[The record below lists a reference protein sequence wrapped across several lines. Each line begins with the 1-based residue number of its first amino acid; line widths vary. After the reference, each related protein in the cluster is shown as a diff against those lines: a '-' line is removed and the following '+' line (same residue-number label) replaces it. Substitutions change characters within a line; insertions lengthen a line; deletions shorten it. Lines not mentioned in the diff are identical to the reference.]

1 MIYFLPER
9 IYNYILEN
17 KVSDVLDKLNALSDK
32 YNSFTTFEEY
42 IKYSS
47 LFIENEDNKKVY
59 SDIKSSIKEALKN
72 KLNLLQEFE
81 IISKDFIGEEY
92 IHNTKA
98 LDDENYLA
106 ILITFI
112 DFNDSNKKDVY
123 FSYMKTFIKY
133 FESHESK
140 DYSKFIYYN
149 YIAYKILID
158 SISKDFI
165 TNSMSEE
172 DITSKCMNT
181 IKKYYNKTLEY
192 SSDKDNINSQFC
204 DWVCFYIHN
213 INQLLEDKRIKVDLQ
228 NLYNKLDNFLYSEIG
243 DYQYKKYNYG
253 YLRFCDTMLMYL
265 LFSISNTNKAER
277 ITTCKDLLNKIIDLF
292 NDGLTDMPILLRGLS
307 YYDRSKVIKYA
318 VLLRK
323 YATIAINNEKILNG
337 KIINASPDD
346 LKFILSNELTTTKMD
361 NYTSN
366 RINSTEAIQKNDEE
380 AELVSNF
387 IKLLGM
393 TNVRTN

>member
-17 KVSDVLDKLNALSDK
+17 KISDVLDKLNALSDK

-47 LFIENEDNKKVY
+47 LFIETEDNKKVY
-59 SDIKSSIKEALKN
+59 ADIKSSIKEALRN
-72 KLNLLQEFE
+72 KPNLLQEFE

-106 ILITFI
+106 LLIAFI

-123 FSYMKTFIKY
+123 FSYMKSFIKY

-165 TNSMSEE
+165 TSSMSEE

-213 INQLLEDKRIKVDLQ
+213 INQLLEDNRIKIDLQ
-228 NLYNKLDNFLYSEIG
+228 DLYNKLDNFLYSEIG

-265 LFSISNTNKAER
+265 LFSISNTNKAKR
-277 ITTCKDLLNKIIDLF
+277 IKTCKDLLNKIIDLF
-292 NDGLTDMPILLRGLS
+292 NYGLTDMPILLRGLS

-323 YATIAINNEKILNG
+323 YAAIAINNEKILNG

-346 LKFILSNELTTTKMD
+346 LKFILSDDLTTTKMD

-393 TNVRTN
+393 TNV

>member
-9 IYNYILEN
+9 IYKYILEN
-17 KVSDVLDKLNALSDK
+17 KISDVLDKLNALSDK

-47 LFIENEDNKKVY
+47 LFIENDDNKKVY
-59 SDIKSSIKEALKN
+59 DDIKSSIEEALKN
-72 KLNLLQEFE
+72 KPILLQEFE

-106 ILITFI
+106 LLIAFI

-192 SSDKDNINSQFC
+192 SKDKDNINAQFC

-213 INQLLEDKRIKVDLQ
+213 INQLLEDKRIKIDLQ
-228 NLYNKLDNFLYSEIG
+228 NLYNKLDNFLNSEIG

-265 LFSISNTNKAER
+265 LFSISNTNRAER

-323 YATIAINNEKILNG
+323 YAAIAINNEKILNG

-346 LKFILSNELTTTKMD
+346 LKFILSNDLATTKMD

-366 RINSTEAIQKNDEE
+366 RINNTEAIQKNDEE

-393 TNVRTN
+393 TNV

>member
-9 IYNYILEN
+9 IYNYILVN

-72 KLNLLQEFE
+72 KPNLLQEFE

-106 ILITFI
+106 LLIAFI

-149 YIAYKILID
+149 YISYKILID

-228 NLYNKLDNFLYSEIG
+228 DLYNKLDNFLYSEIG

-393 TNVRTN
+393 TNV

>member
-9 IYNYILEN
+9 IYKYILEN
-17 KVSDVLDKLNALSDK
+17 KISDVLDKLNALSDK
-32 YNSFTTFEEY
+32 YNSFTKFEEY

-47 LFIENEDNKKVY
+47 LFIENDDNKKVY
-59 SDIKSSIKEALKN
+59 DDIKSSIEEALKN
-72 KLNLLQEFE
+72 KPILLQEFE

-106 ILITFI
+106 LLITFI

-123 FSYMKTFIKY
+123 FSYMKSFIKY

-192 SSDKDNINSQFC
+192 SSDKDNINAQFC
-204 DWVCFYIHN
+204 DLVCFYIHN
-213 INQLLEDKRIKVDLQ
+213 INQLLEDKRIKIDLQ

-265 LFSISNTNKAER
+265 LFSISNTNKAKR
-277 ITTCKDLLNKIIDLF
+277 IKTCKDLLNKIIDLF

-323 YATIAINNEKILNG
+323 YAAIAINNEKILNG
-337 KIINASPDD
+337 KIINASPDN
-346 LKFILSNELTTTKMD
+346 LKFILSNDLATTKMD

-366 RINSTEAIQKNDEE
+366 RINNTEAIQKNDEE

-393 TNVRTN
+393 TNV

>member
-17 KVSDVLDKLNALSDK
+17 KISDVLDKLNALSDK

-59 SDIKSSIKEALKN
+59 ADIKSSIKEALRN
-72 KLNLLQEFE
+72 KPNLLQEFE

-106 ILITFI
+106 LLIVFI

-165 TNSMSEE
+165 TSSMSEE

-192 SSDKDNINSQFC
+192 SKDKDNINSQFC

-213 INQLLEDKRIKVDLQ
+213 INQLLEDKRIKIDLQ
-228 NLYNKLDNFLYSEIG
+228 NLYNKLDNFLNSEIG

-253 YLRFCDTMLMYL
+253 YLRFCDIMLVYL
-265 LFSISNTNKAER
+265 LFSIGNANKTER
-277 ITTCKDLLNKIIDLF
+277 IKTCKDLLNKIIDLF

-323 YATIAINNEKILNG
+323 YAAIAINNEKILNG

-346 LKFILSNELTTTKMD
+346 LKFILSNDLTTTKMD

-393 TNVRTN
+393 TNV

>member
-17 KVSDVLDKLNALSDK
+17 KISDVLDKLNALSDK

-47 LFIENEDNKKVY
+47 LFIETEDNKKVY
-59 SDIKSSIKEALKN
+59 ADIKSSIKEALKN
-72 KLNLLQEFE
+72 KPNLLQEFE

-106 ILITFI
+106 LLIAFI

-192 SSDKDNINSQFC
+192 SSDKDNINAQFC
-204 DWVCFYIHN
+204 DLVCFYIHN
-213 INQLLEDKRIKVDLQ
+213 INQLLEDNRIKIDLQ
-228 NLYNKLDNFLYSEIG
+228 DLYNKLDNFLYSEIG

-265 LFSISNTNKAER
+265 LFSISNTNKAKR
-277 ITTCKDLLNKIIDLF
+277 VKTCKDLLNKIIDLF

-323 YATIAINNEKILNG
+323 YAAIAINNEKILNG

-393 TNVRTN
+393 TNV

>member
-17 KVSDVLDKLNALSDK
+17 KISDVLDKLSDLSDK

-59 SDIKSSIKEALKN
+59 ADIKSSIKEALRN
-72 KLNLLQEFE
+72 KPNLLQEFE

-92 IHNTKA
+92 IHNIKA

-106 ILITFI
+106 LLIAFI

-165 TNSMSEE
+165 TSSMSEE

-192 SSDKDNINSQFC
+192 SSDKDNINAQFC

-213 INQLLEDKRIKVDLQ
+213 INQLLEDKRIKIDLQ

-265 LFSISNTNKAER
+265 LFSISNTNKTER
-277 ITTCKDLLNKIIDLF
+277 IKTCKDLLNKIIDLF
-292 NDGLTDMPILLRGLS
+292 NYGITDMPILLRGLS

-323 YATIAINNEKILNG
+323 YATIAINNGKILNG

-346 LKFILSNELTTTKMD
+346 LKFILSNDLTTTKMD

-393 TNVRTN
+393 TNV

>member
-72 KLNLLQEFE
+72 KPNLLQEFE

-106 ILITFI
+106 LLIAFI

-228 NLYNKLDNFLYSEIG
+228 DLYNKLDNFLYSEIG

-323 YATIAINNEKILNG
+323 YAAIAINNEKILNG

>member
-17 KVSDVLDKLNALSDK
+17 KISDVLDKLNALSDK

-59 SDIKSSIKEALKN
+59 ADIKSSIKEALRN
-72 KLNLLQEFE
+72 KPNLFQEFE

-106 ILITFI
+106 LLIAFI

-165 TNSMSEE
+165 TSSMSEE

-192 SSDKDNINSQFC
+192 SSDKDNINAQFC
-204 DWVCFYIHN
+204 DWVCFFIHN
-213 INQLLEDKRIKVDLQ
+213 INQLVETNKIKVDLSS
-228 NLYNKLDNFLYSEIG
+228 LYKKLDTFLYSEIG

-265 LFSISNTNKAER
+265 LFSISNTNKAKR
-277 ITTCKDLLNKIIDLF
+277 IKTCKDLLNKIIDLF
-292 NDGLTDMPILLRGLS
+292 NDCLTDMPILLRGLS

-323 YATIAINNEKILNG
+323 YAAIAINNEKILNG

-346 LKFILSNELTTTKMD
+346 LKFILSNDLTTTKMD

-393 TNVRTN
+393 TNV

>member
-9 IYNYILEN
+9 IYKYILEN
-17 KVSDVLDKLNALSDK
+17 KISDVLDKLNALSDK

-47 LFIENEDNKKVY
+47 LFIENDDNKKVY
-59 SDIKSSIKEALKN
+59 DDIKSSIEEALKN
-72 KLNLLQEFE
+72 KPILLQEFE

-106 ILITFI
+106 LLITFI

-123 FSYMKTFIKY
+123 FSYMKSFIKY

-192 SSDKDNINSQFC
+192 SSDKDNINAQFC
-204 DWVCFYIHN
+204 DLVCFYIHN
-213 INQLLEDKRIKVDLQ
+213 INQLLEDKRIKIDLQ

-253 YLRFCDTMLMYL
+253 YLRFYDTMLMYL
-265 LFSISNTNKAER
+265 LFSISNTNKAKR
-277 ITTCKDLLNKIIDLF
+277 IKTCKDLLNKIIDLF
-292 NDGLTDMPILLRGLS
+292 NDNLTNMPVLLRGLS

-323 YATIAINNEKILNG
+323 YAAIAINNEKILNG

-346 LKFILSNELTTTKMD
+346 LKFILSNDLATTKMD

-366 RINSTEAIQKNDEE
+366 RINNTEAIQKNDEE

-393 TNVRTN
+393 TNV

>member
-9 IYNYILEN
+9 IYKYILEN
-17 KVSDVLDKLNALSDK
+17 KISDVLDKLNALSDK

-59 SDIKSSIKEALKN
+59 ADIKSSIKEALRN
-72 KLNLLQEFE
+72 KPNLLQEFE

-92 IHNTKA
+92 IHNIKA

-106 ILITFI
+106 LLIAFI

-165 TNSMSEE
+165 TSSMSEE

-192 SSDKDNINSQFC
+192 SSDKDNINAQFC

-213 INQLLEDKRIKVDLQ
+213 INQLLEDNRIKIDLQ
-228 NLYNKLDNFLYSEIG
+228 DLYNKLDNFLYSEIG
-243 DYQYKKYNYG
+243 DYHYKKYNYG

-265 LFSISNTNKAER
+265 LFSISNTNKAKR
-277 ITTCKDLLNKIIDLF
+277 IKTCKDLLNKIIDLF
-292 NDGLTDMPILLRGLS
+292 NDGLTNMPILLRGLS

-323 YATIAINNEKILNG
+323 YAAIAINNEKILNG

-346 LKFILSNELTTTKMD
+346 LKFILSNDLTTTKMD

-393 TNVRTN
+393 TNV

>member
-17 KVSDVLDKLNALSDK
+17 KISDVLDKLNALSDK

-59 SDIKSSIKEALKN
+59 SDIKSSIEEALKN
-72 KLNLLQEFE
+72 KPILLQEFE

-106 ILITFI
+106 LLIAFI

-123 FSYMKTFIKY
+123 FSYMKSFIKY

-149 YIAYKILID
+149 YISYKILID

-213 INQLLEDKRIKVDLQ
+213 INQLLEDNRIKVDLQ
-228 NLYNKLDNFLYSEIG
+228 DLYNKLDNFLYSEIG

-265 LFSISNTNKAER
+265 LFSISNTNRAER

-323 YATIAINNEKILNG
+323 YASIAINNEKILNG
-337 KIINASPDD
+337 KIINTSPED
-346 LKFILSNELTTTKMD
+346 LKFVLSTDISTTKMD
-361 NYTSN
+361 NYTFN
-366 RINSTEAIQKNDEE
+366 RINNIEAIQKNDEE

>member
-9 IYNYILEN
+9 IYKYILEN
-17 KVSDVLDKLNALSDK
+17 KISDVLDKLNALSDK

-47 LFIENEDNKKVY
+47 LFIENDDNKKVY
-59 SDIKSSIKEALKN
+59 DDIKSSIEEALKN
-72 KLNLLQEFE
+72 KPILLQEFE

-106 ILITFI
+106 LLITFI

-123 FSYMKTFIKY
+123 FSYMKSFIKY

-192 SSDKDNINSQFC
+192 SSDKDNINAQFC
-204 DWVCFYIHN
+204 DLVCFYIHN
-213 INQLLEDKRIKVDLQ
+213 INQLLEDKRIKIDLQ

-265 LFSISNTNKAER
+265 LFSISNTNKAKR
-277 ITTCKDLLNKIIDLF
+277 IKTCKDLLNKIIDLF
-292 NDGLTDMPILLRGLS
+292 NDCLTDMPILLRGLS

-323 YATIAINNEKILNG
+323 YAAIAINNEKILNG

-346 LKFILSNELTTTKMD
+346 LKFILSNDLATTKMD

-366 RINSTEAIQKNDEE
+366 RINNTEAIQKNDEE

-393 TNVRTN
+393 TNV

>member
-72 KLNLLQEFE
+72 KPNLLQEFE

-228 NLYNKLDNFLYSEIG
+228 DLYNKLDNFLYSEIG

>member
-17 KVSDVLDKLNALSDK
+17 KISDVLDKLNALSDK

-59 SDIKSSIKEALKN
+59 DDIKSSIKEALRN
-72 KLNLLQEFE
+72 KPNLLQEFE
-81 IISKDFIGEEY
+81 VISKDFIGEEY
-92 IHNTKA
+92 INGTKA

-106 ILITFI
+106 LLIAFI

-123 FSYMKTFIKY
+123 FSYMKSFIKY

-213 INQLLEDKRIKVDLQ
+213 INQLLEDNRIKIDLQ

-265 LFSISNTNKAER
+265 LFSISNTNRAER
-277 ITTCKDLLNKIIDLF
+277 ITTCKKLLNKIIDLF
-292 NDGLTDMPILLRGLS
+292 NNGLTDMPILLRGLS

-323 YATIAINNEKILNG
+323 YAAIAINNEKILNG

-346 LKFILSNELTTTKMD
+346 LKFILSNDLTTTKMD

-393 TNVRTN
+393 TNV

>member
-9 IYNYILEN
+9 IYNYTVEN
-17 KVSDVLDKLNALSDK
+17 KVSDVLDKLNSLSDK

-47 LFIENEDNKKVY
+47 LFIEDEDNKKVY
-59 SDIKSSIKEALKN
+59 SDIESSIKEALKDEPI
-72 KLNLLQEFE
+72 LLQEFE

-92 IHNTKA
+92 IRNTNA

-106 ILITFI
+106 MLIAFI

-149 YIAYKILID
+149 YITYKILTD
-158 SISKDFI
+158 STSKDFI
-165 TNSMSEE
+165 TSSMSEE
-172 DITSKCMNT
+172 DITTKCMNT
-181 IKKYYNKTLEY
+181 IKRYYNKTLEY
-192 SSDKDNINSQFC
+192 SIDKDNINSQFC
-204 DWVCFYIHN
+204 EWVCFYIHD
-213 INQLLEDKRIKVDLQ
+213 INQLLETNKIKVDLQ
-228 NLYNKLDNFLYSEIG
+228 DLYNKLDNFLYNEIG
-243 DYQYKKYNYG
+243 EYQYKKYNYG

-265 LFSISNTNKAER
+265 LFSIGNTNKSER
-277 ITTCKDLLNKIIDLF
+277 FKTCKELLNKIIDLF
-292 NDGLTDMPILLRGLS
+292 NDGLTNMPILLRGLS
-307 YYDRSKVIKYA
+307 YYDKSKVVKYV

-323 YATIAINNEKILNG
+323 YAAIAINNEKILNG
-337 KIINASPDD
+337 KIINASPED
-346 LKFILSNELTTTKMD
+346 LKFALSTDIATTKMD
-361 NYTSN
+361 NYNSN
-366 RINSTEAIQKNDEE
+366 RINSVEAIQKIDEE

-393 TNVRTN
+393 QNV

>member
-9 IYNYILEN
+9 IYKYILEN
-17 KVSDVLDKLNALSDK
+17 KISDVLDKLNALSDK

-59 SDIKSSIKEALKN
+59 ADIKSSIKEALRN
-72 KLNLLQEFE
+72 KPNLLQEFE

-92 IHNTKA
+92 IHNIKA

-106 ILITFI
+106 LLIAFI

-165 TNSMSEE
+165 TSSMSEE

-192 SSDKDNINSQFC
+192 SSDKDNINAQFC

-213 INQLLEDKRIKVDLQ
+213 INQLLEDNRIKIDLQ
-228 NLYNKLDNFLYSEIG
+228 DLYNKLDNFLYSEIG

-265 LFSISNTNKAER
+265 LFSISNTNKAKR
-277 ITTCKDLLNKIIDLF
+277 IKTCKDLLNKIIDLF
-292 NDGLTDMPILLRGLS
+292 NDCLTDMPILLRGLS

-323 YATIAINNEKILNG
+323 YAAIAINNEKILNG

-346 LKFILSNELTTTKMD
+346 LKFILSNDLTTTKMD

-393 TNVRTN
+393 TNV

>member
-17 KVSDVLDKLNALSDK
+17 KISDVLDKLNALSDK

-47 LFIENEDNKKVY
+47 LFIETEDNKKVY
-59 SDIKSSIKEALKN
+59 DDIKSSIKESLRN
-72 KLNLLQEFE
+72 KPNLLQEFE
-81 IISKDFIGEEY
+81 VISKDFIGEEY

-106 ILITFI
+106 LLIAFI

-123 FSYMKTFIKY
+123 FSYMKSFIKY

-213 INQLLEDKRIKVDLQ
+213 INQLLEDNRIKVNLQ
-228 NLYNKLDNFLYSEIG
+228 DLYNKLDNFLYSEIG

-265 LFSISNTNKAER
+265 LFSISNTNKAKR
-277 ITTCKDLLNKIIDLF
+277 IKTCKDLLNKIIDLF

-323 YATIAINNEKILNG
+323 YAAIAINNGKILNG

-346 LKFILSNELTTTKMD
+346 LKFILSNDLTTTKMN

-393 TNVRTN
+393 TNV

>member
-17 KVSDVLDKLNALSDK
+17 KISDVLDKLNALSDK

-59 SDIKSSIKEALKN
+59 DDIKSSIKEALRN
-72 KLNLLQEFE
+72 KPNLLQEFE
-81 IISKDFIGEEY
+81 VISKDFIGEEY
-92 IHNTKA
+92 IHGTKA

-106 ILITFI
+106 LLIAFI

-123 FSYMKTFIKY
+123 FSYMKSFIKY

-228 NLYNKLDNFLYSEIG
+228 DLYNKLDKFLYSEIG

-277 ITTCKDLLNKIIDLF
+277 IATCKKLLNKIIDLF
-292 NDGLTDMPILLRGLS
+292 NNGLTDMPILLRGLS

-323 YATIAINNEKILNG
+323 YAAIAINNEKILNG

-346 LKFILSNELTTTKMD
+346 LKFILSNDLTTTKMN

>member
-72 KLNLLQEFE
+72 KPNLLQEFE

-123 FSYMKTFIKY
+123 FSYMKSFIKY

-228 NLYNKLDNFLYSEIG
+228 DLYNKLDNFLYSEIG

-265 LFSISNTNKAER
+265 LFSISNTNRAER

>member
-9 IYNYILEN
+9 IYKYILEN
-17 KVSDVLDKLNALSDK
+17 KISDVLDKLNALSDK

-59 SDIKSSIKEALKN
+59 ADIKSSIKEALRN
-72 KLNLLQEFE
+72 KPNLFQEFE

-106 ILITFI
+106 LLIAFI

-165 TNSMSEE
+165 TSSMSEE

-192 SSDKDNINSQFC
+192 SSDKDNINAQFC
-204 DWVCFYIHN
+204 DWVCFFIHN
-213 INQLLEDKRIKVDLQ
+213 INQLVETNKIKVDLSS
-228 NLYNKLDNFLYSEIG
+228 LYKKLDTFLYSEIG

-265 LFSISNTNKAER
+265 LFSISNTNKAKR
-277 ITTCKDLLNKIIDLF
+277 IKTCKDLLNKIIDLF
-292 NDGLTDMPILLRGLS
+292 NDCLTDMPILLRGLS

-323 YATIAINNEKILNG
+323 YAAIAINNEKILNG

-346 LKFILSNELTTTKMD
+346 LKFILSNDLTTTKMD

-393 TNVRTN
+393 TNV

>member
-17 KVSDVLDKLNALSDK
+17 KISDVLDKLNALSDK

-47 LFIENEDNKKVY
+47 LFIEKEDNKKVY
-59 SDIKSSIKEALKN
+59 ADIKSSIKEALRN
-72 KLNLLQEFE
+72 KPNLLQEFE

-106 ILITFI
+106 LLIAFI

-165 TNSMSEE
+165 TSSMSEE

-192 SSDKDNINSQFC
+192 SKDKDNINSQFC

-213 INQLLEDKRIKVDLQ
+213 INQLLEDKRIKIDLQ
-228 NLYNKLDNFLYSEIG
+228 NLYNKLDNFLNSEIG

-253 YLRFCDTMLMYL
+253 YLRFCDIMLVYL
-265 LFSISNTNKAER
+265 LFSIGNANKTER
-277 ITTCKDLLNKIIDLF
+277 IKTCKDLLNKIIDLF
-292 NDGLTDMPILLRGLS
+292 NYGITDMPILLRGLS

-323 YATIAINNEKILNG
+323 YAAIAINNEKILNG

-346 LKFILSNELTTTKMD
+346 LKFILSNDLTTTKMD

-393 TNVRTN
+393 TNV

>member
-59 SDIKSSIKEALKN
+59 SDIKSSIEEALKN
-72 KLNLLQEFE
+72 KPILLQEFE

-106 ILITFI
+106 ILIAFI

-140 DYSKFIYYN
+140 NYSKFIYYN

-158 SISKDFI
+158 STSKDFI
-165 TNSMSEE
+165 TSSMSEE

-213 INQLLEDKRIKVDLQ
+213 INQLLEDNRIKIDLQ
-228 NLYNKLDNFLYSEIG
+228 DLYNKLDNFLYSEIG

-265 LFSISNTNKAER
+265 LFSISNTNRAER
-277 ITTCKDLLNKIIDLF
+277 ITTCKELLNKIIDLF
-292 NDGLTDMPILLRGLS
+292 NDGLTNMPTLLRGLS

-337 KIINASPDD
+337 KIINTSPED
-346 LKFILSNELTTTKMD
+346 LKFALSTDISTTKMD
-361 NYTSN
+361 NYTFN
-366 RINSTEAIQKNDEE
+366 RINNIEAIQKNDEE

>member
-59 SDIKSSIKEALKN
+59 SDIKSSIEESLKN
-72 KLNLLQEFE
+72 EPILLQEFE

-92 IHNTKA
+92 IHNTKS

-106 ILITFI
+106 ILIAFI

-140 DYSKFIYYN
+140 NYSKFIYYN

-158 SISKDFI
+158 STSKDFI
-165 TNSMSEE
+165 TSSMSEE

-213 INQLLEDKRIKVDLQ
+213 INQLLEDNRIKIDLQ
-228 NLYNKLDNFLYSEIG
+228 DLYNKLDNFLYSEIG

-265 LFSISNTNKAER
+265 LFSISNTNRAER
-277 ITTCKDLLNKIIDLF
+277 ITTCKELLNKIIDLF
-292 NDGLTDMPILLRGLS
+292 NDGLTNMPTLLRGLS

-337 KIINASPDD
+337 KIINTSPED
-346 LKFILSNELTTTKMD
+346 LKFALSTDISTTKMD
-361 NYTSN
+361 NYTFN
-366 RINSTEAIQKNDEE
+366 RINNIEAIQKNDEE

-393 TNVRTN
+393 KNV

>member
-72 KLNLLQEFE
+72 KPILLQEFE

-106 ILITFI
+106 LLIVFI

-213 INQLLEDKRIKVDLQ
+213 INQLLEDKRIKIDLQ

>member
-17 KVSDVLDKLNALSDK
+17 KISDVLDKLSDLSDK

-59 SDIKSSIKEALKN
+59 ADIKSSIKEALRN
-72 KLNLLQEFE
+72 KPNLLQEFE

-92 IHNTKA
+92 IHNIKA

-106 ILITFI
+106 LLIAFI

-165 TNSMSEE
+165 TSSMSEE

-192 SSDKDNINSQFC
+192 SSDKDNINAQFC

-213 INQLLEDKRIKVDLQ
+213 INQLLEDNRIKIDLQ
-228 NLYNKLDNFLYSEIG
+228 DLYNKLDNFLYSEIG

-265 LFSISNTNKAER
+265 LFSISNTNKTER
-277 ITTCKDLLNKIIDLF
+277 IKTCKDLLNKIIDLF
-292 NDGLTDMPILLRGLS
+292 NYGITDMPILLRGLS

-323 YATIAINNEKILNG
+323 YATIAINNGKILNG

-346 LKFILSNELTTTKMD
+346 LKFILSNDLTTTKMD

-393 TNVRTN
+393 TNV

>member
-17 KVSDVLDKLNALSDK
+17 KVSDVIDKLNALSDK

-59 SDIKSSIKEALKN
+59 SDIKSSIEESLKN
-72 KLNLLQEFE
+72 EPILLQEFE

-106 ILITFI
+106 LLIAFI

-140 DYSKFIYYN
+140 NYSKFIYYN

-213 INQLLEDKRIKVDLQ
+213 INQLLEDNRIKIDLQ
-228 NLYNKLDNFLYSEIG
+228 DLYNKLDNFLYSEIG

-265 LFSISNTNKAER
+265 LFSISNTNRAER
-277 ITTCKDLLNKIIDLF
+277 ITTCKKLLNKIIDLF
-292 NDGLTDMPILLRGLS
+292 NDGLTNMPTLLRGLS

-337 KIINASPDD
+337 KIINTSPED
-346 LKFILSNELTTTKMD
+346 LKFALSTDISTTKMD
-361 NYTSN
+361 NFTFN
-366 RINSTEAIQKNDEE
+366 RINNIEAIQKNDEE

-387 IKLLGM
+387 IKLL
-393 TNVRTN
+393 

>member
-17 KVSDVLDKLNALSDK
+17 KISDVLDKLNALSDK

-59 SDIKSSIKEALKN
+59 SDIKSSIEEALKN
-72 KLNLLQEFE
+72 KPILLQEFE

-165 TNSMSEE
+165 ANSMSEE

-228 NLYNKLDNFLYSEIG
+228 DLYNKLDNFLYSEIG

-265 LFSISNTNKAER
+265 LFSISNTNRAER

>member
-17 KVSDVLDKLNALSDK
+17 KVSDVIDKLNALSDK

-59 SDIKSSIKEALKN
+59 SDIKSSIEESLKN
-72 KLNLLQEFE
+72 EPILLQEFE

-106 ILITFI
+106 ILIAFI

-140 DYSKFIYYN
+140 NYSKFIYYN

-158 SISKDFI
+158 STSKGFI
-165 TNSMSEE
+165 TSSMSEE
-172 DITSKCMNT
+172 DIASKCMNT

-213 INQLLEDKRIKVDLQ
+213 INQLLEDNRIKIDLQ
-228 NLYNKLDNFLYSEIG
+228 DLYNKLDNFLYSEIG

-265 LFSISNTNKAER
+265 LFSISNTNRAER
-277 ITTCKDLLNKIIDLF
+277 ITTCKKLLNKIIDLF
-292 NDGLTDMPILLRGLS
+292 NDGLTNMPILLRGLS

-337 KIINASPDD
+337 KIINTSPED
-346 LKFILSNELTTTKMD
+346 LKFALSTDISTTKMD
-361 NYTSN
+361 NYTFN
-366 RINSTEAIQKNDEE
+366 RINNIEAIQKNDEE

-393 TNVRTN
+393 KNV

>member
-17 KVSDVLDKLNALSDK
+17 KISDVLDKLNALSDK

-59 SDIKSSIKEALKN
+59 ADIKSSIKEALRN
-72 KLNLLQEFE
+72 KPNLLQEFE

-92 IHNTKA
+92 IHNIKA

-106 ILITFI
+106 LLIAFI

-133 FESHESK
+133 FESHQSK

-165 TNSMSEE
+165 TSSMSEE

-192 SSDKDNINSQFC
+192 SSDKDNINAQFC

-213 INQLLEDKRIKVDLQ
+213 INQLLEDKRIKIDLQ
-228 NLYNKLDNFLYSEIG
+228 DLYNKLDNFLYSEIG

-265 LFSISNTNKAER
+265 LFSISNTNKAKR
-277 ITTCKDLLNKIIDLF
+277 IKTCKDLLNKIIDLF
-292 NDGLTDMPILLRGLS
+292 NDCLTDMPILLRGLS

-323 YATIAINNEKILNG
+323 YAAIAINNEKILNG

-346 LKFILSNELTTTKMD
+346 LKFILSNDLTTTKMD

-393 TNVRTN
+393 TNV

>member
-17 KVSDVLDKLNALSDK
+17 KISDVLDKLNALSDK

-59 SDIKSSIKEALKN
+59 ADIKSSIKEALRN
-72 KLNLLQEFE
+72 KPNLLQEFE

-92 IHNTKA
+92 IHNIKA

-106 ILITFI
+106 LLIAFI

-165 TNSMSEE
+165 TSSMSEE

-192 SSDKDNINSQFC
+192 SSDKDNINAQFC

-213 INQLLEDKRIKVDLQ
+213 INQLLEDKRIKIDLQ
-228 NLYNKLDNFLYSEIG
+228 NLYNKLDNFLNSEIG

-265 LFSISNTNKAER
+265 LFSISNTNKAKR
-277 ITTCKDLLNKIIDLF
+277 IKTCKDLLNKIIDLF
-292 NDGLTDMPILLRGLS
+292 NDCLTDMPILLRGLS

-323 YATIAINNEKILNG
+323 YAAIAINNEKILNG

-346 LKFILSNELTTTKMD
+346 LKFILSDELTTTKMD

-366 RINSTEAIQKNDEE
+366 RINNTEAIQKNDEE

-393 TNVRTN
+393 TNV

>member
-17 KVSDVLDKLNALSDK
+17 KISDVLDKLNSIFDK

-59 SDIKSSIKEALKN
+59 ADIKSSIKEALRN
-72 KLNLLQEFE
+72 NPNLLQEFE

-106 ILITFI
+106 LLIAFI

-165 TNSMSEE
+165 TSSMSEE

-192 SSDKDNINSQFC
+192 SSDKDNINAQFC
-204 DWVCFYIHN
+204 DLVCFYINN
-213 INQLLEDKRIKVDLQ
+213 INQLLED
-228 NLYNKLDNFLYSEIG
+228 N
-243 DYQYKKYNYG
+243 
-253 YLRFCDTMLMYL
+253 
-265 LFSISNTNKAER
+265 
-277 ITTCKDLLNKIIDLF
+277 
-292 NDGLTDMPILLRGLS
+292 
-307 YYDRSKVIKYA
+307 
-318 VLLRK
+318 
-323 YATIAINNEKILNG
+323 
-337 KIINASPDD
+337 
-346 LKFILSNELTTTKMD
+346 
-361 NYTSN
+361 
-366 RINSTEAIQKNDEE
+366 
-380 AELVSNF
+380 
-387 IKLLGM
+387 
-393 TNVRTN
+393 

>member
-17 KVSDVLDKLNALSDK
+17 KISDVLDKLNALSDK

-72 KLNLLQEFE
+72 KPNLLQEFE

-213 INQLLEDKRIKVDLQ
+213 INQLLEDKRIKIDLQ

-393 TNVRTN
+393 TNV

>member
-59 SDIKSSIKEALKN
+59 SDIKSSIEESLKN
-72 KLNLLQEFE
+72 KPILLQEFE

-106 ILITFI
+106 ILIAFI
-112 DFNDSNKKDVY
+112 DFNDSNKKDDY

-140 DYSKFIYYN
+140 NYSKFIYYN

-158 SISKDFI
+158 STSKDFI
-165 TNSMSEE
+165 TSSMSEE

-213 INQLLEDKRIKVDLQ
+213 INQLLEDNRIKIDLQ

-265 LFSISNTNKAER
+265 LFSISNTNRAER
-277 ITTCKDLLNKIIDLF
+277 ITTCKKLLNKIIDLF
-292 NDGLTDMPILLRGLS
+292 NDGLTNMPILLRGLS

-337 KIINASPDD
+337 KIINTSPED
-346 LKFILSNELTTTKMD
+346 LKFALSTDISTTKMD
-361 NYTSN
+361 NYTFN
-366 RINSTEAIQKNDEE
+366 RINNIEAIQKNDEE

-393 TNVRTN
+393 KNV

>member
-17 KVSDVLDKLNALSDK
+17 KVSDVLDKLNSLSDK

-47 LFIENEDNKKVY
+47 MFIESEDNKKVY
-59 SDIKSSIKEALKN
+59 SDIESSIKESLKN
-72 KLNLLQEFE
+72 KPNLLQEFE
-81 IISKDFIGEEY
+81 IISKDFIGEDY

-106 ILITFI
+106 LLIEFI

-158 SISKDFI
+158 STSRDFI
-165 TNSMSEE
+165 TSSMSEE
-172 DITSKCMNT
+172 DITNKCMN
-181 IKKYYNKTLEY
+181 IIRKYYNKILEY
-192 SSDKDNINSQFC
+192 SNDKDNINSQFC

-213 INQLLEDKRIKVDLQ
+213 INQLLEDNKIKVDLQ
-228 NLYNKLDNFLYSEIG
+228 NLYNKLDNFLNSEIG

-253 YLRFCDTMLMYL
+253 YLRFCDIMLVYL
-265 LFSISNTNKAER
+265 LFSIGNANKTER
-277 ITTCKDLLNKIIDLF
+277 IKTCKELLNKIIDLF
-292 NDGLTDMPILLRGLS
+292 NDNLTNMPVLLRGLS

-323 YATIAINNEKILNG
+323 YATIAINNEEVLNG

-346 LKFILSNELTTTKMD
+346 LKFILSDELIITKMD
-361 NYTSN
+361 NYNSN
-366 RINSTEAIQKNDEE
+366 RINNTEAIQKIDEE

-387 IKLLGM
+387 IKLIGM
-393 TNVRTN
+393 KNV